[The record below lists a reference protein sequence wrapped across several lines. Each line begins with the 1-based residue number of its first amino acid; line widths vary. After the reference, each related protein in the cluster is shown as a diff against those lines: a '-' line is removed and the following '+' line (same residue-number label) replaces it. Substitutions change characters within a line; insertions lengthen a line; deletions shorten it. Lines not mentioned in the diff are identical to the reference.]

1 MSAPDFD
8 FAWSMAAVPRRYSQS
23 TSGRSSSQ
31 VTART
36 VARSIA
42 GQRSGGMGLFPEIQL
57 ATVVELTESIR
68 ANWDARPRSWLVH
81 LVRFITSFSHRLN
94 NNASLKRIHVISLRQ
109 SNCLV
114 KLIDDI
120 RRENLA
126 KLAEEL
132 GSITALAK
140 QLDRSDSQVS
150 QWIHG
155 SAHSATGKP
164 RGMRTDTARFVE
176 IQCGKPLGW
185 LDVDH
190 SSEKSSLSADN
201 TSAVPWAAYQQATAA
216 TRAAIDL
223 LLLPTRERAAV
234 LSAAPPALAGGVDL
248 IEQYAESALE
258 FRKRA

>member
-1 MSAPDFD
+1 M
-8 FAWSMAAVPRRYSQS
+8 
-23 TSGRSSSQ
+23 
-31 VTART
+31 
-36 VARSIA
+36 
-42 GQRSGGMGLFPEIQL
+42 
-57 ATVVELTESIR
+57 
-68 ANWDARPRSWLVH
+68 
-81 LVRFITSFSHRLN
+81 
-94 NNASLKRIHVISLRQ
+94 
-109 SNCLV
+109 

-185 LDVDH
+185 LDIDH
-190 SSEKSSLSADN
+190 SSGKPSLTADN
-201 TSAVPWAAYQQATAA
+201 TSTVAWAAYQQATAE
-216 TRAAIDL
+216 TRAAVDL
-223 LLLPTRERAAV
+223 LLLPARQRAAV

-248 IEQYAESALE
+248 IEQYAQLALRS
-258 FRKRA
+258 RKKSLNKLT